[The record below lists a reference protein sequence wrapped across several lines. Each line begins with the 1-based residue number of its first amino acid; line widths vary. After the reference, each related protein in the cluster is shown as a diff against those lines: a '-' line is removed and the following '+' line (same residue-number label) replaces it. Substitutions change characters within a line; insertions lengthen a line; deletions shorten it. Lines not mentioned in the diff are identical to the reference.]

1 MTNYYISDEGTTS
14 PARVVK
20 RLRDFKGTHGKRY
33 TVRTRRKV
41 DMMDYWPT
49 YVGLGTVL
57 VKTDSG
63 NLLWGV
69 FE

>member
-1 MTNYYISDEGTTS
+1 MYYISDAGKTS

-20 RLRDFKGTHGKRY
+20 RLKDFKATNGKHY

-57 VKTDSG
+57 KKTDSG
-63 NLLWGV
+63 GLLWGV
-69 FE
+69 F